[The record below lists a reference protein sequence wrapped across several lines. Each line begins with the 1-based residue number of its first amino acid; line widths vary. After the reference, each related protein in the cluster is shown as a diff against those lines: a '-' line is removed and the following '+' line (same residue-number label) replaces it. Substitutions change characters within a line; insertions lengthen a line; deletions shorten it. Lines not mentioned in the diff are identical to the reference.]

1 MTEELDFEEAMDGV
15 IEQIKENDTLEP
27 EIWAEIDNMLV
38 IVKFRRASAEE
49 LEQHN
54 REAELQ

>member
-1 MTEELDFEEAMDGV
+1 MSEELDFKEAMDGV
-15 IEQIKENDTLEP
+15 IEQIKEDDTLEP
-27 EIWAEIDNMLV
+27 EIWAEIDDMLV
-38 IVKFRRASAEE
+38 IVKFRKASEEE